1 MSNVVRLLYS
11 YESLSEIIERIMSL
25 NYAPDLKLKI
35 VKDSSKIKLSYL
47 CVGFFTEI
55 LKLPFGKIFYI

>member
-35 VKDSSKIKLSYL
+35 VRDSSKIKLSYL
-47 CVGFFTEI
+47 YVGFFTEI